1 MLALNLLTQ
10 IIIYSVFRFVAH
22 VPALYFI
29 TILFNGI
36 CLGGVT
42 AISAIYCQLVFST
55 KWGSKVFGIY
65 VNGMSISNFIQYGL
79 VIGLAPLITL
89 DGIIYIC
96 LGIVIFIFIV
106 MICTN
111 F

>member
-1 MLALNLLTQ
+1 
-10 IIIYSVFRFVAH
+10 VFRFVAH

-29 TILFNGI
+29 TVLLNGI
-36 CLGGVT
+36 CLGGLT
-42 AISAIYCQLVFST
+42 AISAIYCQVVFGR

-65 VNGMSISNFIQYGL
+65 VNGMTISNFIQYGL
-79 VIGLAPLITL
+79 VIGAAPHITL

-96 LGIVIFIFIV
+96 LGLVVFIFIV
-106 MICTN
+106 MVCTN